1 MTKSEPGDQDSTR
14 KSNVDLVGSGFDLN
28 QSEPKIVNRSDSID
42 FWLRKMGTD
51 DMALDLARVG
61 VSQTLQKEVEVIL
74 IDAPRYP
81 PVIRR
86 CLSAD
91 SYPPKMGMVNRLCT
105 EPGDS

>member
-1 MTKSEPGDQDSTR
+1 MQIWLEQVLIGVKTHQRGAD
-14 KSNVDLVGSGFDLN
+14 
-28 QSEPKIVNRSDSID
+28 RSDSID

-91 SYPPKMGMVNRLCT
+91 SYPPKLGMVNRLCT